1 MTVEDLES
9 RMSSA
14 EFTRW
19 IAYAGIEPFGYP
31 VDNYRFGISTQE
43 IVNAVR
49 ATIPVPKGGKRPPML
64 RAEQLYP
71 STKTANQQPQ
81 LTDEQQEFLRKKRGK
96 RSKRRNRNS

>member
-1 MTVEDLES
+1 MTVEELDD

-31 VDNYRFGISTQE
+31 IDNYRFGISTQE
-43 IVNAVR
+43 IVNSVR
-49 ATIPVPKGGKRPPML
+49 STIPVPKGGKRPPML

-71 STKTANQQPQ
+71 TTKKADQQQ
-81 LTDEQQEFLRKKRGK
+81 LTDAQQEFLRKKRGK
-96 RSKRRNRNS
+96 RRNRKR

>member
-31 VDNYRFGISTQE
+31 IDNYRFGISTQE

-49 ATIPVPKGGKRPPML
+49 ATIPVPKGSRRLPML

-71 STKTANQQPQ
+71 TTKAAPDKPQ

-96 RSKRRNRNS
+96 RKRRNRKR

>member
-1 MTVEDLES
+1 MT
-9 RMSSA
+9 SA

-31 VDNYRFGISTQE
+31 IDNYRFGVSTQE

-49 ATIPVPKGGKRPPML
+49 ATIPVEKGGKRPPML
-64 RAEQLYP
+64 KAEQLYP
-71 STKTANQQPQ
+71 TTKTANSKPQ

-96 RSKRRNRNS
+96 RRNRNS

>member
-1 MTVEDLES
+1 
-9 RMSSA
+9 MSSA
-14 EFTRW
+14 EFTKW
-19 IAYAGIEPFGYP
+19 TKYAEFEPFGYP

-49 ATIPVPKGGKRPPML
+49 ATIAVPQGGKRPPML

-71 STKTANQQPQ
+71 TTKTSNQKSE
-81 LTDEQQEFLRKKRGK
+81 LTDEQREFLRKKRGK

>member
-1 MTVEDLES
+1 MTVEDLEG

-31 VDNYRFGISTQE
+31 IDNFRFGISTQE
-43 IVNAVR
+43 IVNSVR

-64 RAEQLYP
+64 RAEQIYP
-71 STKTANQQPQ
+71 TTKASGSQPK
-81 LTDEQQEFLRKKRGK
+81 LTDEQQAFLRKKRGK
-96 RSKRRNRNS
+96 RRNRNR